1 MQSAIAE
8 FVSQPVQSGV
18 DESGDDAGY
27 KHLMLEALNDAG
39 ITVVYTTPVLLISLK

>member
-8 FVSQPVQSGV
+8 FASQPVQSSV

-39 ITVVYTTPVLLISLK
+39 ITVFAQHLFCLFP